1 MSHLVTHRSDS
12 AGNPGPGDGASPAP
26 RANRQAGRGSRRAS
40 PAARQQRRAACLFL
54 APACVMVAIY
64 VIWPVVSTIRL
75 SFYNWDGMTDATFVG
90 LANYIELFHAATFYT
105 ALKNN
110 IIWLA
115 LFLLAPPMGLAI
127 ALYLNQAVAG
137 IRIVKSLF
145 FAPFVLSGVVVGLI
159 FSWFYD
165 PTFGLLAL
173 IVGHGIPVLGDPRY
187 ATPGIILAALWP
199 QTAYCMI
206 LYLTG
211 LTTLNSEQIEAA
223 RMEGAKGWSLLWH
236 VILPQLRPT
245 TFMAIVVTVI
255 GALRSFD
262 LISVMTGGG
271 PFESST
277 VLAYYMYDQAIKY
290 YRLGYSAAIAVV
302 LFAIML
308 LYIVYHLRRLLRN
321 ER

>member
-1 MSHLVTHRSDS
+1 MSQFITQRAD
-12 AGNPGPGDGASPAP
+12 GDGIQAPAAP
-26 RANRQAGRGSRRAS
+26 ANRQGSRVRRAS
-40 PAARQQRRAACLFL
+40 PTARRQRRAACLFL
-54 APACVMVAIY
+54 APACIMVAIY
-64 VIWPVVSTIRL
+64 VVWPVLSTIRL
-75 SFYNWDGMTDATFVG
+75 SFYNWDGMSDATFVG
-90 LANYIELFHAATFYT
+90 LANYVELFHAQTFYT

-110 IIWLA
+110 VIWLVM
-115 LFLLAPPMGLAI
+115 FLLAPPMGLAI

-173 IVGHGIPVLGDPRY
+173 ILGHGIPVLGNPHY

-211 LTTLNSEQIEAA
+211 LTTLSSEQIEAA

-308 LYIVYHLRRLLRN
+308 IYIVYQLRRLLRT
-321 ER
+321 EQ